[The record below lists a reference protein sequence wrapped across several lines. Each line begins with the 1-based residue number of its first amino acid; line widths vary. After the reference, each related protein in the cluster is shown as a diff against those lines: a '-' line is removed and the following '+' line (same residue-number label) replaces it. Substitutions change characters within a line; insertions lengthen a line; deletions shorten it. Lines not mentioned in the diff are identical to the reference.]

1 MSPSTA
7 RHSLNNFV
15 NLKIKLPYSF
25 ECAYRDRLSIH
36 VFIWVSNHTCMSDFF
51 ILDIF
56 FKKNQEINPSE
67 TNFQVLSLSSRA
79 GQFVM
84 TH

>member
-1 MSPSTA
+1 MSPLTA

-15 NLKIKLPYSF
+15 NLKIKLFYSF
-25 ECAYRDRLSIH
+25 ECAYSDRVSIH
-36 VFIWVSNHTCMSDFF
+36 VFIWVSNYMCMSDFF
-51 ILDIF
+51 ILNIF
-56 FKKNQEINPSE
+56 LKKQEINPSE

-79 GQFVM
+79 GQFVV